1 MGPEPSSHLN
11 VEVLCV
17 CIPKS
22 GTHLLE
28 RALCRYP
35 PLYRRPIRT
44 LHRGNIERYG
54 GIIQILRNLLP
65 KQLLFCHLEY
75 DRAYI
80 DAARA
85 AGVKILFLIRDP
97 RDVCVSEVNYVM
109 RTPTH
114 QRHHQYKRCR
124 DFRER
129 LLLSIL
135 GTPDHGSNS
144 IGDMLAQFSGW
155 LESGALVIRYEE
167 LIGAKGGGEV
177 RLSQKIGQVAKV
189 YSTG

>member
-1 MGPEPSSHLN
+1 MILDKFYARLSSRLN

-28 RALCRYP
+28 RALCRYS

-65 KQLLFCHLEY
+65 KRLLFCHLEY

-97 RDVCVSEVNYVM
+97 RDVCVSEVNPNYS
-109 RTPTH
+109 RRPH
-114 QRHHQYKRCR
+114 
-124 DFRER
+124 D
-129 LLLSIL
+129 LSEASGIGRVDGGFWRRFF
-135 GTPDHGSNS
+135 GTGLEVDVRGS
-144 IGDMLAQFSGW
+144 SGGTGRVDQGPW
-155 LESGALVIRYEE
+155 AAMQPAIATSALR
-167 LIGAKGGGEV
+167 
-177 RLSQKIGQVAKV
+177 
-189 YSTG
+189 